1 MIKQYLHISYI
12 YIYVVHQRY
21 FISIRFDIRV
31 QLSWQEKAESRACR
45 DLEKLSILSI
55 LITITFYSV
64 YEYNVARLN
73 VTNGTVNLAGELIKN
88 LECETRE
95 CVSRGGSLVVH
106 LQRVIP
112 QIVIEFLRV
121 PPFES
126 FVK

>member
-1 MIKQYLHISYI
+1 MTRK
-12 YIYVVHQRY
+12 R
-21 FISIRFDIRV
+21 
-31 QLSWQEKAESRACR
+31 AESRACR

-95 CVSRGGSLVVH
+95 CVSRDGSLVVH

>member
-12 YIYVVHQRY
+12 YICSTPKIFY
-21 FISIRFDIRV
+21 FDSIWYSRPTLVTR
-31 QLSWQEKAESRACR
+31 KRAESRACR

-95 CVSRGGSLVVH
+95 CVSRDGSLVVH

>member
-31 QLSWQEKAESRACR
+31 QLSWRENELNRERVAILKN
-45 DLEKLSILSI
+45 SILSI

-95 CVSRGGSLVVH
+95 CVSRDGSLVVH